1 MLPPQQHKIRV
12 LVVDDSAVARAFL
25 TKGLA
30 VYSNIEVV
38 GYAINAL
45 DAKAKILRLKPDV
58 MTLDVEMPGT
68 NGIDFLAQLLPEHP
82 LPVILVSS
90 LNLRVFDALAAG
102 AVDFVRKPAGDTPS
116 ETKTFL
122 DELRIKVK
130 IASTARVRQKPAAQ
144 QQPQP
149 AVVQPHSLAS
159 LAGKSLPG
167 DLVIAIGASTGGTDA
182 ILEVV
187 KDLPATT
194 PGIVIVQ
201 HMPPVFTQMY
211 AQRLDRICK
220 MRVKE
225 AAPGDRVVAGQIIIG
240 AGGFHL
246 RLARDARG
254 YFVTSVAG
262 PKVNGHC
269 PSVDVLFDSV
279 AETAGRKAIGVI
291 LTGMGADGAKGLLRM
306 RKAGAYT
313 IGQDKESSVVYGM
326 PMVAYDI
333 GAVEK
338 QLPLNAIDNEI
349 LRQLSMYAR

>member
-1 MLPPQQHKIRV
+1 M
-12 LVVDDSAVARAFL
+12 
-25 TKGLA
+25 
-30 VYSNIEVV
+30 
-38 GYAINAL
+38 
-45 DAKAKILRLKPDV
+45 
-58 MTLDVEMPGT
+58 
-68 NGIDFLAQLLPEHP
+68 
-82 LPVILVSS
+82 
-90 LNLRVFDALAAG
+90 
-102 AVDFVRKPAGDTPS
+102 
-116 ETKTFL
+116 
-122 DELRIKVK
+122 
-130 IASTARVRQKPAAQ
+130 
-144 QQPQP
+144 
-149 AVVQPHSLAS
+149 QPHSLAS
-159 LAGKSLPG
+159 LAGKSLPS

-349 LRQLSMYAR
+349 LRQLSMYASAR